1 MTDHQAGDVR
11 TIAEPPLL
19 RVRDLAAAY
28 GPKQVLYGVD
38 LEVRAGEI
46 VALMGHNGAGK
57 TTTIRTVLGALRARS
72 GEVSV
77 AGEDLTGQPVRRLVR
92 AGVAL
97 VPSERFVFPDLSI
110 RDNLLLGAANA
121 PRDAD
126 SAARLREVEEA
137 FPLLSERSSQLAG
150 QLSGGQQR
158 MVSLGIALMAQ
169 PRLLLLDEPSLGLAP
184 SIVEA
189 IFGRLRALATS
200 SGLGIL
206 LLEQNVKQAL
216 QIADRAYVMRSGRV
230 ILEEPAAQM
239 RRRPDFW
246 DLF

>member
-1 MTDHQAGDVR
+1 VPSDV
-11 TIAEPPLL
+11 TTLPTAPLL
-19 RVRDLAAAY
+19 RVRGLCAAY
-28 GPKQVLYGVD
+28 GPKQVLHGVD
-38 LEVRAGEI
+38 LEVGAGEI

-57 TTTIRTVLGALRARS
+57 TTTIRTVLGALGARS
-72 GEVSV
+72 GSV
-77 AGEDLTGQPVRRLVR
+77 MLDGRDVTGESVRRLTR
-92 AGVAL
+92 SGVAL
-97 VPSERFVFPDLSI
+97 IPSERFVFPDLSV

-121 PRDAD
+121 PRGAD
-126 SAARLREVEEA
+126 QPARLHEVESL
-137 FPLLSERSSQLAG
+137 FPLLGERPHQLAG

-189 IFGRLRALATS
+189 ICGRLRSLADTE
-200 SGLGIL
+200 GLGIL

-216 QIADRAYVMRSGRV
+216 QVADRAYVMRSGRI
-230 ILEEPAAQM
+230 ILEEPAEKM
-239 RRRPDFW
+239 RLRPDFW

>member
-1 MTDHQAGDVR
+1 VPSNTLGDV
-11 TIAEPPLL
+11 TSLTPLL
-19 RVRDLAAAY
+19 RVSDLHAAY
-28 GPKQVLYGVD
+28 GTKEVLHGVD
-38 LEVRAGEI
+38 LHVGAGEI

-72 GEVSV
+72 GSIHLDGDDV
-77 AGEDLTGQPVRRLVR
+77 TGQPVRRLVR

-97 VPSERFVFPDLSI
+97 IPSERFVFPDLSV

-121 PRDAD
+121 PHGSDTT
-126 SAARLREVEEA
+126 ARLHEVETL
-137 FPLLSERSSQLAG
+137 FPLLAERSSQLAG

-184 SIVEA
+184 SIVET
-189 IFGRLRALATS
+189 IFGRLRSLAST

-216 QIADRAYVMRSGRV
+216 QVADRAYVMRSGRI
-230 ILEEPAAQM
+230 ILEESAEKM
-239 RRRPDFW
+239 RMRADYW

>member
-1 MTDHQAGDVR
+1 VPSDLSTLPTA
-11 TIAEPPLL
+11 PLL
-19 RVRDLAAAY
+19 RVRDLHASY
-28 GPKQVLYGVD
+28 GPKQVLHGVD
-38 LEVRAGEI
+38 LEVGAGEI
-46 VALMGHNGAGK
+46 IALMGHNGAGK

-72 GEVSV
+72 GSV
-77 AGEDLTGQPVRRLVR
+77 ELDGRTVTGEPVRRLVR
-92 AGVAL
+92 SGVAL
-97 VPSERFVFPDLSI
+97 IPSERFVFPDLSI

-121 PRDAD
+121 PRGSD
-126 SAARLREVEEA
+126 SAARLREVESL
-137 FPLLSERSSQLAG
+137 FPLLGERSSQAAG

-184 SIVEA
+184 SIVET
-189 IFGRLRALATS
+189 IFSRLRSLADT

-216 QIADRAYVMRSGRV
+216 QVADRAYVMRSGRI
-230 ILEEPAAQM
+230 ILEESAEQM
-239 RRRPDFW
+239 RLRPDYW